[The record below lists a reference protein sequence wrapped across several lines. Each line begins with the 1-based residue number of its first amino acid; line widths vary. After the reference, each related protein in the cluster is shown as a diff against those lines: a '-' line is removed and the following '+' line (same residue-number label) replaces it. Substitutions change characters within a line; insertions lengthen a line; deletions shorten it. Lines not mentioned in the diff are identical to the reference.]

1 LYPLQFKED
10 FMLRILLIFSLIG
23 YVLYKFGFFRAFTQ
37 EVRGQ
42 NPYQSVNRK
51 APNSNVNVDAAPPKE
66 KRNGKFGGGEYV
78 DYEEVK

>member
-1 LYPLQFKED
+1 
-10 FMLRILLIFSLIG
+10 MLRILLIFSLIG

-42 NPYQSVNRK
+42 DPYQNINRRP
-51 APNSNVNVDAAPPKE
+51 PNSNVNVDAAPPKE
-66 KRNGKFGGGEYV
+66 KRTTKFDGGEYV